1 MGNNELTKL
10 LQDVVLKNEK
20 PARDV
25 ATEINKPY
33 PTLLREI
40 NPEDKGAKVG
50 IEELVP
56 LMRSTGSIRP
66 LTRLANIMGYVLV
79 PMDINPGDPDE
90 ANYMALDLMDGFG
103 RYSKAL
109 KSALQADPK
118 EDLVSIVEQEGFEA
132 ITAIL
137 TMVHYLRKRAEEEKT
152 KNAPRLA
159 QVS

>member
-1 MGNNELTKL
+1 MANNELTKL
-10 LQDVVLKNEK
+10 LQDVVLKNDK

-25 ATEINKPY
+25 ANEINKPY

-50 IEELVP
+50 VEELIP
-56 LMRSTGSIRP
+56 IMKATGSIRP

-79 PMDINPGDPDE
+79 PMDINPEDPDE
-90 ANYMALDLMDGFG
+90 ANYMALDLMDD
-103 RYSKAL
+103 S
-109 KSALQADPK
+109 
-118 EDLVSIVEQEGFEA
+118 VEQEGFEA

-137 TMVHYLRKRAEEEKT
+137 TMVHYLRKRSEEEKA

>member
-1 MGNNELTKL
+1 MATNELTKL
-10 LQDVVLKNEK
+10 LQEVVLKNDK
-20 PARDV
+20 PAREI

-40 NPEDKGAKVG
+40 NPEDKGAKIG
-50 IEELVP
+50 IEELIP
-56 LMRSTGSIRP
+56 LMDATGSIRP
-66 LTRLANIMGYVLV
+66 LTRIANIMGYVLV
-79 PMDINPGDPDE
+79 PMDLNPEDPDE

-109 KSALQADPK
+109 KKALQSSPEGDLAD
-118 EDLVSIVEQEGFEA
+118 EVEKEGFEA

-137 TMVHYLRKRAEEEKT
+137 TMVHYLRKKAEEEKA

>member
-1 MGNNELTKL
+1 MANTELTKL
-10 LQDVVLKNEK
+10 LQEVVLKSDR
-20 PARDV
+20 PAREI
-25 ATEINKPY
+25 AGEINKPY

-50 IEELVP
+50 IEELIP
-56 LMRSTGSIRP
+56 IMKSTGSIRP

-79 PMDINPGDPDE
+79 PMDINPEDPDE
-90 ANYMALDLMDGFG
+90 ANYMALDLLDGFG

-109 KSALQADPK
+109 KTALKSEPSDHF
-118 EDLVSIVEQEGFEA
+118 VSSVEQEGFEA

-137 TMVHYLRKRAEEEKT
+137 TLVHYLRKRSEEEKAKKT
-152 KNAPRLA
+152 PRLA